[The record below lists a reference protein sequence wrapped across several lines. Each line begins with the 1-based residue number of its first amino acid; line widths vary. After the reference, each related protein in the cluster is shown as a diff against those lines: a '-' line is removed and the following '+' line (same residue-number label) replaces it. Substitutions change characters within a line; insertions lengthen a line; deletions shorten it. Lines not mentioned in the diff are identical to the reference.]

1 MRQRSLLSNT
11 RGEGKGGCI
20 FSVLFLL
27 ALAYLGYKIVPPIFA
42 NYQFQDA
49 VNEVAT
55 FTMVRLGSRGQVS
68 PVNEARDGV
77 LKKAMDL
84 EIPLEKEDITVKIS
98 GERILITVNYSVP
111 IELPGY
117 TYNMDFTITSRK

>member
-1 MRQRSLLSNT
+1 
-11 RGEGKGGCI
+11 
-20 FSVLFLL
+20 L